1 MPGQEDKPVG
11 WLESNTKQSRTR
23 LKTRAKGKMSRAM
36 GSTARNSWGRLAE
49 RTAAAAVCLAL
60 LYFAAGGSF
69 LHAHKSGPE
78 TVCHVCQSL
87 HAPALAVSPGG
98 LALYLQLGGW
108 HQARPMALPRI
119 DEFRSHR
126 FGRAPPSL

>member
-1 MPGQEDKPVG
+1 
-11 WLESNTKQSRTR
+11 
-23 LKTRAKGKMSRAM
+23 M